1 MQADLLEM
9 EIGMTNRIADHSAP
23 FLSFLIE
30 FDIDY
35 STVAMA
41 ILLDPRF
48 MGGYLFI
55 EMATSMYGGNAEIAR
70 TSAMELMMQYKD
82 K

>member
-1 MQADLLEM
+1 
-9 EIGMTNRIADHSAP
+9 MTNHIADHVAP
-23 FLSFLIE
+23 FLNFLIA
-30 FDIDY
+30 FNINY

-55 EMATSMYGGNAEIAR
+55 EMATSMYDGNAEIAKI
-70 TSAMELMMQYKD
+70 SAMEMMMQYKANA
-82 K
+82 